1 MSVPTTPGVAEV
13 HERAMGSTVHVI
25 VHAGAQQAQPLARL
39 ALRRIAMLEQCWSR
53 FRPDSELSNLNARAG
68 TGPVPVSADLAT
80 LVDAMLTASAA
91 TANRFDPTVH
101 DSMRALGYDADFA
114 AVIGR
119 AAVAAAAPIP
129 AGGVTGIVLDLAA
142 GTVTLP
148 AGCAIDPG
156 AIGKGLAADLVAKDL
171 HDAGATGVLVNLGGD
186 LAAYGTAGDDPWV
199 IGVRD
204 DRLPDSPTVG
214 TLTLGP
220 ALRAVATTSS
230 LRRRW
235 AGQHHVLDPRTGR
248 PLSSD
253 LAQVTVAAPDGA
265 RAESA
270 ATAALLMGA
279 DAAASWLSER
289 DLPALLF
296 PHDPSLPPTRTLEL
310 SHA

>member
-1 MSVPTTPGVAEV
+1 MAVPTTPGVAEL

-25 VHAGAQQAQPLARL
+25 VHAGAGQAEALAWL
-39 ALRRIAMLEQCWSR
+39 AVRRIALLEQCWSR
-53 FRPDSELSNLNARAG
+53 FRPDSELSRLNARAG
-68 TGPVPVSADLAT
+68 RGPVPVSTDLAT
-80 LVDAMLTASAA
+80 LVDAMLTASAE
-91 TANRFDPTVH
+91 TDGRFDPTVH

-129 AGGVTGIVLDLAA
+129 ARGVAGIVLDRVA

-148 AGCAIDPG
+148 AGCAVDPG
-156 AIGKGLAADLVAKDL
+156 AIGKGLAADLVAGDI
-171 HDAGATGVLVNLGGD
+171 HAAGAVGVLVNLGGD
-186 LAAYGTAGDDPWV
+186 LAAHGTAGDDPWV

-204 DRLPDSPTVG
+204 DRLPDSPTVD
-214 TLTLGP
+214 TPTLGP
-220 ALRAVATTSS
+220 GLRAVATTSS

-248 PLSSD
+248 PTISD

-270 ATAALLMGA
+270 ATSALLMGA
-279 DAAASWLSER
+279 HAAASWLAER
-289 DLPALLF
+289 DLSALLF
-296 PHDPSLPPTRTLEL
+296 PHDPSVPPTRILEPC
-310 SHA
+310 HA